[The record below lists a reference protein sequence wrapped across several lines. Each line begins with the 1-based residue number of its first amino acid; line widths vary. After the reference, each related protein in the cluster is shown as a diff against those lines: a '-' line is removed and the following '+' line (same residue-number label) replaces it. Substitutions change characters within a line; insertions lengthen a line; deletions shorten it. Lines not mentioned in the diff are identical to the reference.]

1 MVVVKYHMK
10 IAITI
15 CFIVLVIFGAFT
27 FTRHTPIQRTMEKSA
42 KSNSRVV
49 RTATPD
55 TPLDSLL
62 HQRGLSKGDVRLHID
77 KSAFILQ
84 VMHDTLVIKSYPVVL
99 GGNPIEDKRREGD
112 LCTPEGNFT
121 LRNLYPH
128 GKWSKFLWIDYPTA
142 ESWSKHNASKAAG
155 EIPQDAGIGGE
166 IGIHGVPEGRDH
178 WIDEMEHW
186 TLGCISLKNAHI
198 DEIYSVCQKGTVVEI
213 VK

>member
-1 MVVVKYHMK
+1 MMRYIWPTLAML
-10 IAITI
+10 
-15 CFIVLVIFGAFT
+15 LVFGAVAV
-27 FTRHTPIQRTMEKSA
+27 TRNTYKQQPTTPMDTERTPTV
-42 KSNSRVV
+42 RV
-49 RTATPD
+49 AHPD
-55 TPLDSLL
+55 IPLDTLMQQ
-62 HQRGLSKGDVRLHID
+62 HRLSKGDVRLHID
-77 KSAFILQ
+77 KSAFLLQ
-84 VMHDTLVIKSYPVVL
+84 VMHDTLVIKSYPVVF
-99 GGNPIEDKRREGD
+99 GGNPVEDKRREGD

-128 GKWSKFLWIDYPTA
+128 GKWRKFLWIDYPTA

-198 DEIYSVCQKGTVVEI
+198 DEIYAVCQKGTVVEI